1 MNHGRDLSRRSPQ
14 VRRKPVKRYWITSS
28 LIIPVG
34 LLLYF
39 WHGRAVDAS
48 LIDDYATWSPTS
60 SAILSSIGP
69 QQAGSSKEDIHDT
82 RHKQFAA
89 LFQNRYR
96 DHTPAVAI
104 GLHFISPRLIKL
116 LTPARME
123 PYNIDR
129 IAVSAWH
136 ESKTAFGHEFDIDIY
151 ETFLSLAP
159 VKIGTLRP
167 MTAQSDVAAI
177 DYNYPALN
185 RTHSQP
191 RSSVMDQRSA
201 NE

>member
-1 MNHGRDLSRRSPQ
+1 M
-14 VRRKPVKRYWITSS
+14 KRYWIASA
-28 LIIPVG
+28 LVLPVG

-39 WHGRAVDAS
+39 WHDRAVDAS
-48 LIDDYATWSPTS
+48 LRDDFDSWSPS
-60 SAILSSIGP
+60 PAALLASIGP
-69 QQAGSSKEDIHDT
+69 AQAHPGKEDIHDN

-104 GLHFISPRLIKL
+104 GLHFISPHLIKL

-136 ESKTAFGHEFDIDIY
+136 ESKAAFGHEYDIDIY

-159 VKIGTLRP
+159 VKIGILRP
-167 MTAQSDVAAI
+167 MSNQANIASI
-177 DYNYPALN
+177 NYNYPALN
-185 RTHSQP
+185 RSHSLP
-191 RSSVMDQRSA
+191 RSAVMDQHSA
-201 NE
+201 HE